1 MAHTCAGN
9 CAPLLL
15 LALVFDAVGLVVLL
29 VGIFGNLT
37 LDGRFY
43 GDFLIYTGSI
53 LIFFSLMWWVLW
65 YTGNV
70 PPEDV
75 RSSVDVSFAR
85 WARKLS
91 ERLSPGGAAGL
102 SPVCIRKVRSLW
114 PTLQEGAARGSGVC
128 RLLKRNLCFYKWFN
142 LSLGHYCLGCL

>member
-91 ERLSPGGAAGL
+91 ERLSPGGA
-102 SPVCIRKVRSLW
+102 K
-114 PTLQEGAARGSGVC
+114 TLKGGEKKTVEETGC
-128 RLLKRNLCFYKWFN
+128 RVTSEENRTWSCSDNKW
-142 LSLGHYCLGCL
+142 